1 MCFKIDI
8 RSFCGMNTRLAGNDK
23 RKASCKKVGGAKKR
37 GGHRTEDLFNDHF
50 GISRPTTY
58 RAEADSVIS
67 PENPRG
73 AELIAQ
79 FPRLSSHRVSIKSGK
94 NLQFTLGRID
104 EVTAAAD
111 PLAALSSR
119 GLWEKYLAKSQSS
132 NPADLLAY
140 RMDDG
145 WVLFEMSRVI
155 DFIVDKCTWRKLDSG
170 RFKGD
175 FADTS
180 RKGVSQY
187 LTFEYRGTHKS
198 QFLGA
203 NGNKGRKFIELLMAN
218 LPFTRAEDT
227 R

>member
-1 MCFKIDI
+1 
-8 RSFCGMNTRLAGNDK
+8 MNALKGNEK
-23 RKASCKKVGGAKKR
+23 RKASCKQVGGEKKR
-37 GGHRTEDLFNDHF
+37 GGHRTEDVFNDHF
-50 GISRPTTY
+50 GVPRPTTY
-58 RAEADSVIS
+58 KAEADSRIA

-73 AELIAQ
+73 AALIAQ
-79 FPRLSSHRVSIKSGK
+79 FPHLSSHRVSIKSGK

-104 EVTAAAD
+104 EVTTSED

-119 GLWEKYLAKSQSS
+119 ALWEKYLGKSHSE

-140 RMDDG
+140 RTATG
-145 WVLFEMSRVI
+145 WVLFDMKKVI
-155 DFIVDKCTWRKLDSG
+155 DFIVEKCVWRKLESG

-180 RKGVSQY
+180 RARSSQY

-203 NGNKGRKFIELLMAN
+203 NGNKGGKFIDLLLKN
-218 LPFTRAEDT
+218 LLFVRVEDT